1 MNLLVEEVNDI
12 KVLRVKEERID
23 SEKAPD
29 LKAQLLVLTK
39 EEGCKVIVDLS
50 QTNYIDSSGL
60 GALLLGLRQARDAD
74 GEFALVGAQN
84 RVKSLLKIAQLD
96 NVLSNFENEFDAL
109 KSFNNKEK
117 AQAEG

>member
-23 SEKAPD
+23 STKAPD

-39 EEGCKVIVDLS
+39 ENGCKVIIDLS

-60 GALLLGLRQARDAD
+60 GALLLGLRQAREAD
-74 GEFALVGAQN
+74 GEFALVGVQN
-84 RVKSLLKIAQLD
+84 RVKSLLQIAQLD
-96 NVLSNFENEFDAL
+96 NVLRSYASEFDAL
-109 KSFNNKEK
+109 ESFAGKEK
-117 AQAEG
+117 AQTEE